1 MAVSGLCF
9 SSWGFTVDIGAL
21 FGFCK
26 TGRSLSVSDRLH
38 ADRAEFSVVVDRMAV
53 LEDGLAIHG
62 GLATDGVPAVAS
74 GTAEP

>member
-26 TGRSLSVSDRLH
+26 TGRSLAVSDRLH
-38 ADRAEFSVVVDRMAV
+38 ADRAEFAIVVDRMAV
-53 LEDGLAIHG
+53 LVDGLAIHG
-62 GLATDGVPAVAS
+62 GLATDGIPAVPRES
-74 GTAEP
+74 SMT